1 MCYAQHMTDQEHQ
14 ETGIADASPVPA
26 SPADPTGLAELLT
39 RASWRLRN
47 NERKALAPHGLTFAQ
62 ARALR
67 VLVDTGPMR
76 IGDLACLLEIV
87 PRSATSR
94 VDDLEEAGLV
104 TRSAD
109 PNDRRSVIIAATP
122 EGQEL
127 VTRLR
132 AQRRAGAETLF
143 APLTTGD
150 RAELVRLLGVLTR
163 DKEE

>member
-1 MCYAQHMTDQEHQ
+1 MADKEHREAGVTDAPPAPAHS
-14 ETGIADASPVPA
+14 ADS
-26 SPADPTGLAELLT
+26 TGLAELLT

-76 IGDLACLLEIV
+76 IGDLAALLEIV

-104 TRSAD
+104 ARSAD

-122 EGQEL
+122 EGHEL